1 MTRTIDINCDL
12 GEGFGVWT
20 LGADAELMSLVS
32 SANIACG
39 LHAGDPGTMRRTVL
53 LAAVHGVAIGAHPS
67 YPDLS
72 GFGRR
77 AMALTADEVYE
88 TVLYQTGALAAMVRS
103 EGLSL
108 HHVKPHGAL
117 YNRAAGDGATAE
129 AIAEAVF
136 RYDPSLWLYGL
147 AGSAMEVAA
156 LRRGLSFCREVFADR
171 RYLSDGTLM
180 PRGLSGAVLEGVE
193 QVSAQVAGIL
203 GAGKV
208 VCGDGREIAM
218 DGDTFCVHG
227 DGVHAPAFAAAVRRA
242 IEATG
247 MSVGYLERT

>member
-1 MTRTIDINCDL
+1 MSRTIDINCDL
-12 GEGFGVWT
+12 GEGYGVWD
-20 LGADAELMSLVS
+20 LGSDAALMPLVS

-53 LAAVHGVAIGAHPS
+53 LASAHGVAIGAHPS
-67 YPDLS
+67 YPDLA

-77 AMALTADEVYE
+77 AMAMTADEVYE

-103 EGLSL
+103 EGLCL

-117 YNRAAGDGATAE
+117 YNRAARDAAAAE

-136 RYDPSLWLYGL
+136 RFDRGLWLYGL
-147 AGSAMEVAA
+147 SGSAMEESA

-180 PRGLSGAVLEGVE
+180 PRGLPGAVLEAVE
-193 QVSAQVAGIL
+193 EVYAQVARIL
-203 GAGKV
+203 GDGKV
-208 VCGDGREIAM
+208 VCGDGREIPM

-227 DGVHAPAFAAAVRRA
+227 DGAHAPAFAEAVRRA
-242 IEATG
+242 ILATG
-247 MSVGYLERT
+247 MSVGYPERT